1 MISELAGTVTLVSAS
16 VAPDVL
22 LFTPIFVTV
31 IEDAAACVIPGPGNA
46 TDCA

>member
-31 IEDAAACVIPGPGNA
+31 IDAAAWAIPGPGNA